1 MLSIGVVEQLLRA
14 LGPTT
19 DARVMTG
26 GSAPR
31 STSSCAVRTLMEL
44 TIATAAIVEPGPTGV
59 SSPSIATSASA
70 CGVHRSITRSASSS
84 RRLPTSGL
92 GSSAIDCSTE
102 VTAITRR
109 PRCRAPRAISTG
121 TAESPL
127 AEKTIITS
135 RRAERE
141 VGQDHLGQPGHPL
154 DVHRLAL
161 AVGADDLRVER
172 HRQLD
177 DRVEAGV
184 RAVAREHLLDRD
196 PRMAGP
202 EQVDE
207 TAAGDRVGTPL
218 AGFGDRPGLGL
229 AEPGEQALGL
239 GQPVEHARVGGGRRH
254 GVISSRSRSRHRRRP
269 PRRPR
274 RARARPCAPGSR
286 RGSSGSP
293 SRRRASRRGP

>member
-1 MLSIGVVEQLLRA
+1 
-14 LGPTT
+14 
-19 DARVMTG
+19 
-26 GSAPR
+26 
-31 STSSCAVRTLMEL
+31 MEL

-59 SSPSIATSASA
+59 SSPSIADQRV
-70 CGVHRSITRSASSS
+70 GVRRAQVDDQVRLVEQAAADERVGLVRQRLLHGGHGDHPEAALPGATGHLDRHRREPA
-84 RRLPTSGL
+84 RREDDHHV
-92 GSSAIDCSTE
+92 A
-102 VTAITRR
+102 
-109 PRCRAPRAISTG
+109 
-121 TAESPL
+121 
-127 AEKTIITS
+127 
-135 RRAERE
+135 RAERE

-154 DVHRLAL
+154 DVHRLTL
-161 AVGADDLRVER
+161 AVGADHLRVER

-177 DRVEAGV
+177 HRVEAGV

-196 PRMAGP
+196 ARMTGP

-207 TAAGDRVGTPL
+207 TAAGDRVGTPR
-218 AGFGDRPGLGL
+218 ARFGDRPGLGL

-254 GVISSRSRSRHRRRP
+254 GVISSRSRSCHRRRP
-269 PRRPR
+269 PRWPR